1 MAIDDPRMEKTE
13 RKADLSVGQRFVVT
27 IEKIA
32 HGGHFIA
39 RHLGAVIFVRHA
51 IPGEEVEI
59 EITSTGSSFNRADV
73 VKVVTASSD
82 RVSAPCQFAHR
93 AGCGGCDFQHISLKR
108 QRSLK
113 SEVITEQFA
122 RIAKKEVSVLVEEVG
137 GPLGYRTRF
146 TAVTTRDGALG
157 FRQARS
163 NKVIPVSD
171 CRILQPELKYQELSN
186 RKWKGDLQVEVS
198 ISSSG
203 SSTGERTIATGY
215 TRDESPVRTSEGPE
229 IATYLVNEFPLEVS
243 QRSFWQSHK
252 EAPRVLTEAVLKFAQ
267 VKSGDNLLDLYGGVG
282 LFTSQLLEHVGE
294 SGRVDLVEG
303 SKSATGDALRNFAD
317 HSNVGIHTGD
327 VEKILPRFSKADVI
341 ILDPPREGAGKIV
354 VESMVSLQPRAIVYV
369 ACDPA
374 ALARDCA
381 YLENSGYA
389 LAEIRA
395 FDLFPM
401 TQHIESVALFK
412 RVKVS

>member
-73 VKVVTASSD
+73 VKVVSASSD

-93 AGCGGCDFQHISLKR
+93 AGCGGCDFQHISLDR
-108 QRSLK
+108 QRQLK

-122 RIAKKEVSVLVEEVG
+122 RIAKKEVSVQVEEVG

-163 NKVIPVSD
+163 NKVVPVSD

-198 ISSSG
+198 ISS
-203 SSTGERTIATGY
+203 TGERTIATGY
-215 TRDESPVRTSEGPE
+215 TRDETPVRTSEGPDV
-229 IATYLVNEFPLEVS
+229 ATYSVNEFSLEVS

-252 EAPRVLTEAVLKFAQ
+252 EAPRTLTEAVLKFAQ
-267 VKSGDNLLDLYGGVG
+267 VKSGDHLLDLYGGVG
-282 LFTSQLLEHVGE
+282 LFTSQLLELVGE

-303 SKSATGDALRNFAD
+303 SKSATGDALRNFAE

-341 ILDPPREGAGKIV
+341 ILDPPREGAGKNV
-354 VESMVSLQPRAIVYV
+354 VQSMVSLKPRAIVYV

-381 YLENSGYA
+381 YLESSGYA

-401 TQHIESVALFK
+401 TQHIESVALYK

>member
-1 MAIDDPRMEKTE
+1 MGLEDARIEKTE
-13 RKADLSVGQRFVVT
+13 RKVDLSVGERFVVT

-59 EITSTGSSFNRADV
+59 EITSTGSTFNRADV
-73 VKVVTASSD
+73 INVLTPSGD

-93 AGCGGCDFQHISLKR
+93 AGCGGCDFQHISLVR
-108 QRSLK
+108 QRQLK
-113 SEVITEQFA
+113 SDVISEQFA
-122 RIAKKEVSVLVEEVG
+122 RIAKKELSVEVEEID

-146 TAVTTRDGALG
+146 TAVTTRDGVLG

-163 NKVIPVSD
+163 NKVVPVSD

-198 ISSSG
+198 ISS
-203 SSTGERTIATGY
+203 TGERTIATGY
-215 TRDESPVRTSEGPE
+215 TRDGSAVRTSEGPDV
-229 IATYLVNEFPLEVS
+229 ATYKVNDFALEVS

-252 EAPRVLTEAVLKFAQ
+252 SAPAVLCDAVLKLGKF
-267 VKSGDNLLDLYGGVG
+267 KTGDEVLDLYGGVG
-282 LFTSQLLEHVGE
+282 LFTSQILELIGE
-294 SGRVDLVEG
+294 SGRIDLVEG
-303 SKSATGDALRNFAD
+303 SKSATSDALRNFAGYK
-317 HSNVGIHTGD
+317 NVGVHTGD
-327 VEKILPRFSKADVI
+327 VEKILPRFSRADVI
-341 ILDPPREGAGKIV
+341 VLDPPRDGAGKNV
-354 VESMVSLQPRAIVYV
+354 VDSMVSLAPRAIVYV

-381 YLENSGYA
+381 YLESSGYS
-389 LAEIRA
+389 LARIRA

-401 TQHIESVALFK
+401 TQHIESIALFE

>member
-1 MAIDDPRMEKTE
+1 MAIDDARIEKTE
-13 RKADLSVGQRFVVT
+13 RKAELSVGQRFVVT

-73 VKVVTASSD
+73 VRVIQASSD

-93 AGCGGCDFQHISLKR
+93 SGCGGCDFQHISLAR
-108 QRSLK
+108 QRELK
-113 SEVITEQFA
+113 GDVITEQFA
-122 RIAKKEVSVLVEEVG
+122 RIAKKELRVEVEEVA

-146 TAVTTRDGALG
+146 SAVTTRDGSLG

-163 NKVIPVSD
+163 NKVVPVSD
-171 CRILQPELKYQELSN
+171 CRILQPEINYQELSN

-198 ISSSG
+198 FSSSA
-203 SSTGERTIATGY
+203 ERTIATGY
-215 TRDESPVRTSEGPE
+215 LREDSPARASEGPDV
-229 IATYLVNEFPLEVS
+229 ATYKVKDFALEVS

-252 EAPRVLTEAVLKFAQ
+252 EAPRVLTDAVLNFAQ
-267 VKSGDNLLDLYGGVG
+267 VKSGDYLLDLYGGVG
-282 LFTSQLLEHVGE
+282 LFTSQFLELIGE
-294 SGRVDLVEG
+294 SGRIDLVEG
-303 SKSATGDALRNFAD
+303 SKSATGDALRNFTNF
-317 HSNVGIHTGD
+317 SNVGVHTGD

-341 ILDPPREGAGKIV
+341 VLDPPREGAGKSV
-354 VESMVSLQPRAIVYV
+354 VASMVSLKPRAIVYV

-374 ALARDCA
+374 ALARDTA
-381 YLENSGYA
+381 YLESSGYV
-389 LAEIRA
+389 LSQIRA

-401 TQHIESVALFK
+401 TQHIESVALFQP
-412 RVKVS
+412 VKVS

>member
-1 MAIDDPRMEKTE
+1 MAIADARNEKTE
-13 RKADLSVGQRFVVT
+13 GKAELSVGQRFVVT

-59 EITSTGSSFNRADV
+59 EITGTGSSFNRADV
-73 VKVVTASSD
+73 VNVIKASAD

-93 AGCGGCDFQHISLKR
+93 SGCGGCDFQHISLSR
-108 QRSLK
+108 QRELK
-113 SEVITEQFA
+113 ADVISEQFS
-122 RIAKKEVSVLVEEVG
+122 RIAKKELRIEVEEVG
-137 GPLGYRTRF
+137 GPLGYRSRF
-146 TAVTTRDGALG
+146 SAVTTRDGALG

-163 NKVIPVSD
+163 NKVVPVSD
-171 CRILQPELKYQELSN
+171 CRILQPEINYQELSN

-198 ISSSG
+198 F

-215 TRDESPVRTSEGPE
+215 TRDESPVRTSEGPDV
-229 IATYLVNEFPLEVS
+229 ASYKVNEFPLEVS

-252 EAPRVLTEAVLKFAQ
+252 LAPQVLTEVVLKYAAI
-267 VKSGDNLLDLYGGVG
+267 KAGDHVLDLYGGVG
-282 LFTSQLLEHVGE
+282 LFTSQFLDLVGE
-294 SGRVDLVEG
+294 SGRIDLVEG

-317 HSNVGIHTGD
+317 FASVGIHTGD

-341 ILDPPREGAGKIV
+341 VLDPPREGAGKNV
-354 VESMVSLQPRAIVYV
+354 VASMVALKPRTIVYV

-374 ALARDCA
+374 ALARDTA
-381 YLENSGYA
+381 YLETSGYA
-389 LAEIRA
+389 LSEIRA

-401 TQHIESVALFK
+401 TQHIESVALFQPI
-412 RVKVS
+412 KVS

>member
-1 MAIDDPRMEKTE
+1 MGIDDARMEKTE
-13 RKADLSVGQRFVVT
+13 RMADLTVGQRFVVT

-73 VKVVTASSD
+73 VKVVSTSSD

-93 AGCGGCDFQHISLKR
+93 AGCGGCDFQHISLER
-108 QRSLK
+108 QRQLK

-122 RIAKKEVSVLVEEVG
+122 RIAKKEVSVQVEEVG

-163 NKVIPVSD
+163 NKVVPVSD

-198 ISSSG
+198 ISS
-203 SSTGERTIATGY
+203 TGERTIATGY
-215 TRDESPVRTSEGPE
+215 TRDESPVRTSEGPDV
-229 IATYLVNEFPLEVS
+229 ATYSVNEFPLEVS

-252 EAPRVLTEAVLKFAQ
+252 NAPSVLCEAVLKYAGIKVGDQ
-267 VKSGDNLLDLYGGVG
+267 VLDLYGGVG
-282 LFTSQLLEHVGE
+282 LFTSQVIELVGE
-294 SGRVDLVEG
+294 SGRIDLVEG
-303 SKSATGDALRNFAD
+303 SKSATGDALRNFAE

-341 ILDPPREGAGKIV
+341 ILDPPREGAGKNV
-354 VESMVSLQPRAIVYV
+354 VQSMVSLKPRAIVYV

-374 ALARDCA
+374 ALARDNA
-381 YLENSGYA
+381 YLESSGYA

>member
-1 MAIDDPRMEKTE
+1 MAIDDARIEKTE
-13 RKADLSVGQRFVVT
+13 RKAELSVGQRFVVT

-73 VKVVTASSD
+73 VQVNQASSD

-93 AGCGGCDFQHISLKR
+93 SGCGGCDFQHISLPR
-108 QRSLK
+108 QRELK
-113 SEVITEQFA
+113 SDVITEQFA
-122 RIAKKEVSVLVEEVG
+122 RIAKKELRVDVEEVA

-146 TAVTTRDGALG
+146 SAVTTRDGSLG

-163 NKVIPVSD
+163 NKVVPVSD
-171 CRILQPELKYQELSN
+171 CRILQPEINYQELSN

-198 ISSSG
+198 F
-203 SSTGERTIATGY
+203 SSTADRTIATGY
-215 TRDESPVRTSEGPE
+215 LREDSPVRTSEGPDV
-229 IATYLVNEFPLEVS
+229 ATYKVNDFPLEVS

-252 EAPRVLTEAVLKFAQ
+252 EAPRVLTDVVLNFAQ
-267 VKSGDNLLDLYGGVG
+267 AKSGDHLLDLYGGVG
-282 LFTSQLLEHVGE
+282 LFTSQFLGLIGE
-294 SGRVDLVEG
+294 SGRIDLVEG
-303 SKSATGDALRNFAD
+303 SKSATGDALRNFANF
-317 HSNVGIHTGD
+317 SNVGVHTGD
-327 VEKILPRFSKADVI
+327 VEKILPRFAKADVI
-341 ILDPPREGAGKIV
+341 VLDPPREGAGKNV
-354 VESMVSLQPRAIVYV
+354 VTSMVSLKPRAIVYV

-374 ALARDCA
+374 ALARDTA
-381 YLENSGYA
+381 YLESSGYA
-389 LAEIRA
+389 LSQIRA

-401 TQHIESVALFK
+401 TQHIESVALFQP
-412 RVKVS
+412 VKVS